1 MAFVSAS
8 QFGVVGHD
16 GVPLLELLRCH
27 GGHLL
32 GLRRESEKTTMP
44 REERVQPASVKA
56 STTPLH
62 GIDVPTEQGCQARNP
77 SGIVIRRRAAMIV
90 YRAPP

>member
-44 REERVQPASVKA
+44 GRSASNQPALRHQQRHFTA
-56 STTPLH
+56 STSPLNKAAKLASH
-62 GIDVPTEQGCQARNP
+62 QASS
-77 SGIVIRRRAAMIV
+77 SGAELQ
-90 YRAPP
+90 